1 MAWQPDYAT
10 VTELADYVHADE
22 VADGTELGLA
32 VTAASRA
39 VDRFTRRQFGQT
51 TTAEERFYTPYW
63 SARRG
68 AWLVLTDD
76 MAVAPTEV
84 ATSSDGTTFTVVT
97 SPVLLPRNAAAKQ
110 RPWTMLQLPDS
121 ITEIAVDGVRVTG
134 QFGWT
139 AVPDT
144 VKQATLL
151 QASRV
156 FTRRDAPFGI
166 AGSPDQGSEMRLL
179 AKLDPDVQVMLADYR
194 LRPLKVG

>member
-1 MAWQPDYAT
+1 MVWQPDYVT

-22 VADGTELGLA
+22 IVDGAELGLA
-32 VTAASRA
+32 VAAASRA
-39 VDRFTRRQFGQT
+39 VDRFTKRQFGQT
-51 TTAEERFYTPYW
+51 DTAEERFYTPYW
-63 SARRG
+63 SERRG
-68 AWLVLTDD
+68 VWLVLTDD
-76 MAVAPTEV
+76 VAVAPTDV
-84 ATSSDGTTFTVVT
+84 ATSSDGVTFTVVA
-97 SPVLLPRNAAAKQ
+97 SAVLLPRNAAAEQ
-110 RPWTMLQLPDS
+110 RPWTMLQLPATS
-121 ITEIAVDGVRVTG
+121 AGIAVDGVRVTA

-194 LRPLKVG
+194 LRPVKVG